1 MKRLFLILGMV
12 LMAYGVSAQRAVSAK
27 RVVAVVG
34 EAKRSVTPDEFTIN
48 LTLME
53 GDGKGDKL
61 TVVEK
66 HKRLVA
72 ELKKVGIDPSALK
85 TDDVSNSRY
94 KRKEVRTTINY
105 ELKLEGFESVARA
118 FDAFEAAGV
127 RQAWLASSKYS
138 GEAKLREELMGEAV
152 RNARR
157 MAEILADA
165 AGVELGAPMSIEM
178 PSVRTYAGVLRAA
191 NYKATSDS
199 ATESMAE
206 LNLEVRDIEMSTQVN
221 VTYELVVEEE

>member
-1 MKRLFLILGMV
+1 MKRLLLILGMV
-12 LMAYGVSAQRAVSAK
+12 LMAYGVSAQQAVSVK

-72 ELKKVGIDPSALK
+72 ELKRVGIDPSALK

-94 KRKEVRTTINY
+94 KRKDVRTTINY
-105 ELKLEGFESVARA
+105 ELKLVGFESVARA
-118 FDAFEAAGV
+118 FDAFDAAGV

-138 GEAKLREELMGEAV
+138 EEAKVREELMGEAV
-152 RNARR
+152 RNAHR

-178 PSVRTYAGVLRAA
+178 PSVRTYAGVLRAT
-191 NYKATSDS
+191 NYKATVDA

-221 VTYELVVEEE
+221 VTYELVIGE